1 MCVFILVPGPI
12 PSFVG
17 AMKASDWQ
25 ELQRLL
31 VLADRQGFVQEALVE
46 TGIAKREQLP
56 VIPGQKFQS
65 CLDGEATANWKGYAQ
80 VNPGMVVAKAK
91 AKPFVRQMIF
101 KGGESSDDPGK
112 MAPSGSEAVDGST
125 GAMAGAMT
133 DASKRRLP
141 TVEDGWEQ
149 VMEDPGSAEDDDEFA
164 YQMPYGAPF
173 LPANQLG
180 VPPIQEAERGFSPGV
195 AYDRVNPRVAI
206 PRTCKTAMEWGRTL
220 VVMPKFKHLN
230 LTYEGLVNQALSGD
244 DAVVHYLEWLT
255 KTYGPKYLEG
265 PVRSQ
270 GPDLAGYILHV
281 NVEFPQRYAPVEFR
295 RQLV

>member
-1 MCVFILVPGPI
+1 MHFPTRCVCVCDCTLVPGAI

-31 VLADRQGFVQEALVE
+31 VLADRQGFVQEALIE
-46 TGIAKREQLP
+46 TGIAKKEQLP
-56 VIPGQKFQS
+56 IVPGQKFQA
-65 CLDGEATANWKGYAQ
+65 CLRGETTTDWKGYAQ
-80 VNPGMVVAKAK
+80 VNAGMMVPKAK
-91 AKPFVRQMIF
+91 AKPVAKQMIY
-101 KGGESSDDPGK
+101 KGGESSEC
-112 MAPSGSEAVDGST
+112 SGST
-125 GAMAGAMT
+125 GATTGTMVGAMT

-141 TVEDGWEQ
+141 VDEDWEQ
-149 VMEDPGSAEDDDEFA
+149 VDPGSEEDDDAFA

-180 VPPIQEAERGFSPGV
+180 VAPIPEAERGFSPGV
-195 AYDRVNPRVAI
+195 AYDNVNPRVPI

-230 LTYEGLVNQALSGD
+230 LTYEGLVNQALAGD

-270 GPDLAGYILHV
+270 GPDLAGYVLHV

>member
-1 MCVFILVPGPI
+1 MCVCDCTLVSGAI
-12 PSFVG
+12 PLFVG

-31 VLADRQGFVQEALVE
+31 VLADRQGFVQEALIE
-46 TGIAKREQLP
+46 TGIAKKEQLP
-56 VIPGQKFQS
+56 IVPGQKFQA
-65 CLDGEATANWKGYAQ
+65 CLRGETTTDWKGYAQ
-80 VNPGMVVAKAK
+80 VNAGMMVPKAK
-91 AKPFVRQMIF
+91 AKPVAKQMIY
-101 KGGESSDDPGK
+101 KGGESSEC
-112 MAPSGSEAVDGST
+112 SGST
-125 GAMAGAMT
+125 GATTGTMVGAMT

-141 TVEDGWEQ
+141 VDEDWEQ
-149 VMEDPGSAEDDDEFA
+149 VDPGSEEDDDAFA

-180 VPPIQEAERGFSPGV
+180 IAPIQEAERGFSPGV
-195 AYDRVNPRVAI
+195 AYDNVNPHVPI

-230 LTYEGLVNQALSGD
+230 LTYEGLVNQALAGD

-270 GPDLAGYILHV
+270 GPDLAGYVLHV
-281 NVEFPQRYAPVEFR
+281 NVEFPQRYAPVDFR

>member
-1 MCVFILVPGPI
+1 MCIFTVVPGAI

-46 TGIAKREQLP
+46 TGIARKEQLP
-56 VIPGQKFQS
+56 IVPGQKFQA
-65 CLDGEATANWKGYAQ
+65 CLRGETTTDWKGYAQ
-80 VNPGMVVAKAK
+80 VGTGMVVPK
-91 AKPFVRQMIF
+91 AKPKPDAKQMVF
-101 KGGESSDDPGK
+101 KGGESSECP
-112 MAPSGSEAVDGST
+112 GST
-125 GAMAGAMT
+125 GTTSGAMS
-133 DASKRRLP
+133 DACKRRLS
-141 TVEDGWEQ
+141 VDEDWEK
-149 VMEDPGSAEDDDEFA
+149 VMEEPGSAEDDDEFA

-180 VPPIQEAERGFSPGV
+180 VPPITEAERGFSPGV
-195 AYDRVNPRVAI
+195 TYDQVNPRIPI

-220 VVMPKFKHLN
+220 VVMPKFKHLH
-230 LTYEGLVNQALSGD
+230 LTYEGLVNQALAGD

-270 GPDLAGYILHV
+270 GPDLAGYVLHV
-281 NVEFPQRYAPVEFR
+281 NVEFPQRYTPVEFQ